1 MKIIFTPHEL
11 KKVVDNEK
19 KKKVFKM
26 VRTSRKP
33 ISVTCLVNKKPICQ
47 MVIFC

>member
-1 MKIIFTPHEL
+1 MGKIFTSHKL
-11 KKVVDNEK
+11 KKVVDTEK

-33 ISVTCLVNKKPICQ
+33 ISVTCLVNKKPICR
-47 MVIFC
+47 MDIFC